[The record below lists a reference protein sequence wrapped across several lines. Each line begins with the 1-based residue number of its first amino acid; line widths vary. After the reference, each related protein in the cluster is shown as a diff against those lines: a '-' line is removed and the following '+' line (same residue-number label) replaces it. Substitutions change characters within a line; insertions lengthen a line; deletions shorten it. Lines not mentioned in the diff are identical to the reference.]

1 MPGYTTIWRLCAWVY
16 YNMETVCLVY
26 YNMETVCLGIW
37 RLCMKPSR
45 GGGDRSKVI
54 FGDGGLDDK
63 TLKARAEP

>member
-1 MPGYTTIWRLCAWVY
+1 MPGYTIIWRLCAWVY
-16 YNMETVCLVY
+16 YY
-26 YNMETVCLGIW
+26 METVCLGIW